1 MLHPLRRALI
11 ASLIAFHA
19 AMMLCGPCLHAMP
32 GLDHRTGLG
41 LAETRDSTE
50 WSSARQDFA
59 DDCPIC
65 QLVAQGQLPIE
76 ACTVSSTAL
85 VARSIG
91 DAAPVADV
99 ASPTLPSSPRA
110 PPAMRVPS

>member
-1 MLHPLRRALI
+1 MTHPLRRALI
-11 ASLIAFHA
+11 ASLVAFHA

-32 GLDHRTGLG
+32 GLDHRAGLG
-41 LAETRDSTE
+41 PAETRDARE
-50 WSSARQDFA
+50 LSSARQDFA

-85 VARSIG
+85 IARSMG

-99 ASPTLPSSPRA
+99 ASPSLRSCPRA
-110 PPAMRVPS
+110 PPALRVSS